1 MADLLFDQFEF
12 DQKIKS
18 VANLTYAKQL
28 NPIKINMGSAVQ

>member
-18 VANLTYAKQL
+18 VVNLTYAKQL
-28 NPIKINMGSAVQ
+28 NPKKENRRSAVQ